1 MKMKHAI
8 AIAIT
13 LLLNLGLSAT
23 PASPQAKQIKTTDNE
38 HHPLI
43 LALSKSESI
52 PPDDVYNLLDTHEKN
67 RIALETS
74 LDIAGEYF
82 SGA

>member
-1 MKMKHAI
+1 MKTKHAI
-8 AIAIT
+8 VIAIT

-23 PASPQAKQIKTTDNE
+23 PASPQANQIKTTDNE
-38 HHPLI
+38 HHPLM

-74 LDIAGEYF
+74 LDTAGEYF